1 MKKLLT
7 AIFAFM
13 FVCSMSISAQN
24 VFKAPEKLVQVTKSN
39 VNIREA
45 GNPSAPVLYKAPMG
59 TVFEFVSQNGQW
71 YEVKEAVTGKIVY
84 VSSTV
89 SQILSEDNENYYH
102 TLELNLADSGIEYAV
117 MKSDKDGEVKI
128 AYTFEYCKNNQ
139 LGECLKATQS
149 IRFTSMSGRSRTNE
163 TTYLGYQKGW
173 YLEFLY
179 TEDYEGNLTKLEK
192 PMIFYGA
199 GMWSRI
205 LNNDGVDYSGQ
216 EMEMY

>member
-7 AIFAFM
+7 AIFALM
-13 FVCSMSISAQN
+13 LAGNMSISAQN
-24 VFKAPEKLVQVTKSN
+24 VFKAPEKLVQVTKAN

-45 GNPSAPVLYKAPMG
+45 GNPSAAVLYKAPQG

-71 YEVKEAVTGKIVY
+71 YQVKEAVTGKTVY

-89 SQILSEDNENYYH
+89 SQILSEENENYYH
-102 TLELNLADSGIEYAV
+102 TLELNLVNSGIEYAF
-117 MKSDKDGEVKI
+117 MKSGRDGEVKT
-128 AYTFEYCKNNQ
+128 AYTFEYCKNDQ

-149 IRFTSMSGRSRTNE
+149 VTFTSMSGRSRTNE

-173 YLEFLY
+173 YIELLY

-205 LNNDGVDYSGQ
+205 LNHDGVDYSGQ

>member
-7 AIFAFM
+7 TIFTFM
-13 FVCSMSISAQN
+13 FVYNIGISAQN

-45 GNPSAPVLYKAPMG
+45 GNPSAPILYKAPVG
-59 TVFEFVSQNGQW
+59 TVFEFVSQDGQW
-71 YEVKEAVTGKIVY
+71 YKVKEAVTGKTVY

-89 SQILSEDNENYYH
+89 SQILSEENENYYY
-102 TLELNLADSGIEYAV
+102 TLELNLADSGIEYAN
-117 MKSDKDGEVKI
+117 MRSGRDGEMKT
-128 AYTFEYCKNNQ
+128 AYTFEYYKNNQ

-149 IRFTSMSGRSRTNE
+149 IRITRMNGSSRTNE
-163 TTYLGYQKGW
+163 TVYLGYQKGW
-173 YLEFLY
+173 YIELLY

-199 GMWSRI
+199 GLWSRI
-205 LNNDGVDYSGQ
+205 LSCEGVEYSGQ
-216 EMEMY
+216 EMF